1 MMQNGVQYAST
12 RLSELINVM
21 KKNKLLTCGHECCYK
36 VPYDFKRSDLHLCK
50 YETKR
55 FYVSVLSLL

>member
-12 RLSELINVM
+12 RLSDLINMM

-36 VPYDFKRSDLHLCK
+36 VPYDLNAVTCIYANMKPKDFKFL
-50 YETKR
+50 
-55 FYVSVLSLL
+55 F